1 MNILEIPICDQVAP
15 SLGTVVWLLNDR
27 DGNQCR
33 GRVLISAAHRQR
45 GKKERDQVSITLF

>member
-15 SLGTVVWLLNDR
+15 SLGTVVWLLNGR

-33 GRVLISAAHRQR
+33 DGVLITAAHRQR
-45 GKKERDQVSITLF
+45 GKKEKDQVSITLF